1 MTLVFGNL
9 VQSFIDFEIVAL
21 QANYGSALA
30 RAQIPIAAAHFRQVA
45 AKNTLYLV
53 YMGEPLVDLVSSLS

>member
-21 QANYGSALA
+21 KANYGSALA
-30 RAQIPIAAAHFRQVA
+30 RGQILIAAAHFRQVA

-53 YMGEPLVDLVSSLS
+53 YMGEPLAHLVRSLS